1 MSNISYPKYKKKIW
15 KKQNGKCAIT
25 NVELILPNDTKY
37 KTINN
42 NYKASIDRI
51 DSSKSYTIDNVQ
63 FLSAT
68 MNYLKMD
75 MKNDDVMEFIDIIKN
90 LYIK

>member
-1 MSNISYPKYKKKIW
+1 MLKELNINDLLKIW

-25 NVELILPNDTKY
+25 NVDLILPNDTKY

-68 MNYLKMD
+68 MNYLKADMD
-75 MKNDDVMEFIDIIKN
+75 DIDVNEFIKIVKN
-90 LYIK
+90 T

>member
-1 MSNISYPKYKKKIW
+1 M
-15 KKQNGKCAIT
+15 
-25 NVELILPNDTKY
+25 V
-37 KTINN
+37 NN

-51 DSSKSYTIDNVQ
+51 DSSKPYTLNNIQ

-75 MKNDDVMEFIDIIKN
+75 MNDDSVNEFIEIIK
-90 LYIK
+90 YIW